1 MLSPSLRPVE
11 TTKEVHEEGSKQSH
25 VWGEGEDEIGLHI
38 TSSVEPLQSLHEQTD
53 SVTPVTLDNAVL
65 DIPLST
71 E

>member
-1 MLSPSLRPVE
+1 MLSPSLQPVE
-11 TTKEVHEEGSKQSH
+11 TTKEVHEEGSKQNH

-53 SVTPVTLDNAVL
+53 SVTPMTLENAVL
-65 DIPLST
+65 EIPLST